1 MDESV
6 SGGARPVRDA
16 IAAAARFQ
24 GARGRLGGVAAD
36 IALACGAGGGTRL
49 AAGLVTAYVDWG
61 LGAAPLD
68 FLGLLPRP
76 LSGIR
81 QGLRDFRAVLA
92 GGTQPP
98 ALPLPRAAAAEARE
112 PEGQEGQRQEE
123 KAEVAEREGTAAGQG
138 VEGAASGDEEA
149 RPARAAA
156 DLAARAVL
164 CALGPERAGRAADK
178 ADRLLQLAAKRLE
191 LLLSFDGSARSGAG
205 DACSAAEA
213 AASAAAEASAAAVA
227 AVERAPSPVDC
238 GTDGPSSGGMA
249 AAVVQ
254 PKSSP
259 AAAGAASEGGASAAS
274 ALSEEGSGPLLIK
287 AISSTSSSGSPTSSS
302 QSGKPE
308 LGSEGRPCSSPTAS
322 GGSCAAAGADAPAAS
337 LSPAAI
343 APAPAAIPAGE
354 APQAAAAS
362 PPAAAG
368 PAAAVLAAAPAA
380 GPLLA
385 SAPAVPQSLQE
396 ELRALHARIDQLTHE
411 TAWLGAELARAEAA
425 AAPAQRAAEALRL
438 RYHCAGALT
447 LMGESEPG
455 DQLPLMPVRHGSL
468 IGVLGE
474 GSYGTVYVIEEEDG
488 GAPIAVKTLNP
499 TLGCFSEGAI
509 ALFAAAQ
516 SRGAATVG
524 RLCPALAYLPGT
536 PADRAAWVRE
546 SGLARAFL
554 GALEAAQRARDAG
567 GSADAAASAAQAAL
581 LPALARAG
589 FPAAPAPMAPAQLA
603 ECLVRHARAVLEVEG
618 RFVLQPVLASEVAVG
633 SAVQLTAAAFTAHRD
648 GLCRS
653 GAGRVLLY
661 EWLGDMAAA
670 IDALHA
676 AGVAHSDLKPAN
688 FLAVVRG
695 DRLEYRAGDLG
706 SAMVPPL
713 SRVLGGGHTH
723 PSHVQTAGFHLRLA
737 SSFDEL
743 KAEDVVGVAATA
755 VALLAGTQAPF
766 ATASGWH
773 PARPSPEQAKSLLRA
788 RCHVQGG
795 GGFEPLQDAEFVAL
809 LEHTLAGDASQ
820 PRTPAA
826 AWVALWRRA
835 AQQQRAALTPG
846 EAAELEA
853 ARRAVSE
860 AGAALASPGA
870 HFQALQ
876 RAEAR
881 FWAGIDSGA
890 GAPMPPLPEALQFMV
905 LGVGARRRNV
915 VRERVAALLPALEA
929 TSPEAAA
936 HLAQWFG
943 CGRDAA
949 GEPQRLPW
957 TSAANGVATFT
968 WCRVASE
975 RVAAAR
981 DEACGAIELSVL
993 LDGAGLPR
1001 WPPKGC
1007 GGGGAAGGV
1016 GGAGV
1021 GGGAGGGH
1029 EPVVDEGKE
1038 ASGRQQALGLGG
1050 GGDASGGARPGES
1063 PSCYHLPASEDLFC

>member
-1 MDESV
+1 MEGTV

-81 QGLRDFRAVLA
+81 QGLRHFRAVLA

-98 ALPLPRAAAAEARE
+98 ALPLQRAAAAEARE
-112 PEGQEGQRQEE
+112 PVGQECQRQEE

-138 VEGAASGDEEA
+138 VEGVASSDEEA

-164 CALGPERAGRAADK
+164 
-178 ADRLLQLAAKRLE
+178 LE
-191 LLLSFDGSARSGAG
+191 LLLPFDECARSGAG

-213 AASAAAEASAAAVA
+213 AASAAAEATAAAVA

-238 GTDGPSSGGMA
+238 GTDGPSSGGII
-249 AAVVQ
+249 AAVGQ
-254 PKSSP
+254 PESSP
-259 AAAGAASEGGASAAS
+259 TAAHAASEGGASAAS

-287 AISSTSSSGSPTSSS
+287 AISSTSSSGGPTSDSGPASSS

-308 LGSEGRPCSSPTAS
+308 LGSKGRPSASPTAS
-322 GGSCAAAGADAPAAS
+322 GSSCAAAAAEDAPAAS

-343 APAPAAIPAGE
+343 APAPAAIPASE

-368 PAAAVLAAAPAA
+368 PAAAVQAAAPAA
-380 GPLLA
+380 GPLPLA
-385 SAPAVPQSLQE
+385 PPVPQSLQE
-396 ELRALHARIDQLTHE
+396 ELRALYARIDQLTHE

-455 DQLPLMPVRHGSL
+455 DQLPSMPVRHGSL

-474 GSYGTVYVIEEEDG
+474 GSYGTVYVIEGEDG

-516 SRGAATVG
+516 TRGAATVG

-536 PADRAAWVRE
+536 PADRAAW
-546 SGLARAFL
+546 
-554 GALEAAQRARDAG
+554 
-567 GSADAAASAAQAAL
+567 
-581 LPALARAG
+581 
-589 FPAAPAPMAPAQLA
+589 
-603 ECLVRHARAVLEVEG
+603 
-618 RFVLQPVLASEVAVG
+618 
-633 SAVQLTAAAFTAHRD
+633 
-648 GLCRS
+648 
-653 GAGRVLLY
+653 
-661 EWLGDMAAA
+661 
-670 IDALHA
+670 
-676 AGVAHSDLKPAN
+676 
-688 FLAVVRG
+688 
-695 DRLEYRAGDLG
+695 
-706 SAMVPPL
+706 
-713 SRVLGGGHTH
+713 
-723 PSHVQTAGFHLRLA
+723 
-737 SSFDEL
+737 
-743 KAEDVVGVAATA
+743 
-755 VALLAGTQAPF
+755 APF

-795 GGFEPLQDAEFVAL
+795 GGFDPLQDAEFVAL
-809 LEHTLAGDASQ
+809 LEHTLTGDASQ

-881 FWAGIDSGA
+881 FWAGVDSGA
-890 GAPMPPLPEALQFMV
+890 GAPMPPLLEALQFMV
-905 LGVGARRRNV
+905 LGVGARRRDV

-943 CGRDAA
+943 CGREAA

-993 LDGAGLPR
+993 LEDAGLPR
-1001 WPPKGC
+1001 WPPTGGVGGGAARGGAGGG
-1007 GGGGAAGGV
+1007 GGGGAAGG
-1016 GGAGV
+1016 GAHASAGKERV
-1021 GGGAGGGH
+1021 ASRGGGH
-1029 EPVVDEGKE
+1029 EPVVDEGRE